1 MGTYTGHMY
10 KYVFSLPFFSGI
22 FAKEE
27 KKQQG
32 SHLGRVDPV
41 RDGPRKG
48 GGSTWFYGNDTSRDQ
63 KLSTPV
69 DCRNRINMITGT
81 TYLIITQ

>member
-32 SHLGRVDPV
+32 SHLGRQP
-41 RDGPRKG
+41 
-48 GGSTWFYGNDTSRDQ
+48 
-63 KLSTPV
+63 
-69 DCRNRINMITGT
+69 
-81 TYLIITQ
+81 